1 MNLATMRV
9 SAQSKVTCALG
20 MAYLCGLILSGCATV
35 PNDPWVD
42 LETETE
48 AATTPLDCGK
58 FPFPSDFNDEVV
70 TYDKAGTNDLNDYRQ
85 CSEAN
90 EAIAGEH
97 AKQIDQ
103 LKISRK
109 GLTEAGQAQRRIADM
124 KQTMITDMQRAH
136 LWNNITLYAVIIA
149 MGFAL

>member
-1 MNLATMRV
+1 MRMLLLSLISSVLLA
-9 SAQSKVTCALG
+9 S
-20 MAYLCGLILSGCATV
+20 CATSI
-35 PNDPWVD
+35 PDPWIG

-48 AATTPLDCGK
+48 SAATPLDCGG
-58 FPFPSDFNDEVV
+58 FPLPTESSETGVV
-70 TYDKAGTNDLNDYRQ
+70 YDKSGLNDLNAYRQ